1 MVYKII
7 RKEVLAPTMKLIEV
21 EAPEI
26 AVKVLPGN
34 FIIFRI
40 DEKGERVPLTV
51 ADFDR
56 QKGTIT
62 LIFQEVGYTTK
73 HLGRLEVGDQLLDL
87 VGPLGEHLPVEGY
100 KKVICVGG
108 GSGTALLY
116 PKAKAFYEAGTEV
129 LTITGARTEELLF
142 LLDELR
148 AVSSQ
153 LFVTTDDGSY
163 GHHGFVTDV
172 LQNLLEEHS
181 DVEEVVAIGPVPMM
195 KACAELT
202 KKYGVRCIVSL
213 NSIMVDGTGMCG
225 GCRVTVGGETKFT
238 CVDGPA
244 FDGHLVDFDDL
255 MRRLVYYREHE
266 SQTGEHECCQGRGG
280 DCQCQ

>member
-1 MVYKII
+1 MYKIV

-26 AVKVLPGN
+26 AAKVLPGN

-56 QKGTIT
+56 EKGTIT
-62 LIFQEVGYTTK
+62 LIFQEIGYTTK
-73 HLGRLEVGDQLLDL
+73 HLGRLKEGDYLLDL

-116 PKAKAFYEAGTEV
+116 PKVKAFHDAGAEV
-129 LTITGARTEELLF
+129 FTITGARTKELLI
-142 LLDELR
+142 LLDELD
-148 AVSSQ
+148 AVSKE
-153 LFVTTDDGSY
+153 LFITTDDGSY

-172 LQNLLEEHS
+172 LKDLLDKHQ

-202 KKYGVRCIVSL
+202 KKYGVHCVVSL

-225 GCRVTVGGETKFT
+225 GCRVIVDGETKFT

-244 FDGHLVDFDDL
+244 FDGHKVDFDDL
-255 MRRLVYYREHE
+255 MLRLTYYQEHE
-266 SQTGEHECCQGRGG
+266 KKADKDHECCGGG
-280 DCQCQ
+280 DCQCH

>member
-1 MVYKII
+1 MFKIVKK
-7 RKEVLAPTMKLIEV
+7 RVLAPTIKLIEV

-26 AVKVLPGN
+26 AAKVLPGN

-56 QKGTIT
+56 EKGTIT
-62 LIFQEVGYTTK
+62 LIFQEVGYSTRQ
-73 HLGRLEVGDQLLDL
+73 LGTLEEGDVLLDL

-116 PKAKAFYEAGTEV
+116 PKAKAFHQVGAEV
-129 LTITGARTEELLF
+129 LTITGARSKELLI
-142 LLDELR
+142 LLDELG
-148 AVSSQ
+148 AASSE
-153 LFVTTDDGSY
+153 LFVATDDGSY
-163 GHHGFVTDV
+163 GHHGFVTQI
-172 LQNLLEEHS
+172 LKELLEKHK
-181 DVEEVVAIGPVPMM
+181 DVDEVVAIGPVPMM
-195 KACAELT
+195 KACANLT
-202 KKYGVRCIVSL
+202 KEYGVHCVVSL
-213 NSIMVDGTGMCG
+213 NAIMVDGTGMCG

-255 MRRLVYYREHE
+255 MRRLNYYKDHE
-266 SQTGEHECCQGRGG
+266 GRAHECCSGG
-280 DCQCQ
+280 DCKCR